1 MTADLIYADGTR
13 DRLPELVEWELEYA
27 CGTPCDSFRV
37 VSLWTCQQDERLAH
51 AVRFEAFHQGEQVFA
66 GVVDECEVSWSE
78 QGCRME
84 ISGRGMAALL
94 LDNEAVGADYAVATV
109 QDILRDHVTP
119 YGVEVVQKDA
129 LGPVTHFRVSTG
141 SSEWAV
147 LYEFARYHGGVTPR
161 FDRKGQLILGGWEDA
176 VPRVIHDRVP
186 VTRLCARDRRYGV
199 ISQVWVQERGKEPKV
214 NKVVNQPFQADG
226 GQCRRIYTMPGK
238 SDHQTMRY
246 QGDYQIRQSQRE
258 QLELEVDLALPFCVW
273 PGELVRLERSGWGR
287 NGLFRAAQVTVSM
300 DAQGYGT
307 HVVLVPVDT
316 ML

>member
-1 MTADLIYADGTR
+1 MTAYLIYADETR
-13 DRLPELVEWELEYA
+13 DRLLELVEWELEYA

-37 VSLWTCQQDERLAH
+37 VSLWASQRDERLAH
-51 AVRFEAFHQGEQVFA
+51 AVRFEAFHEQEQVFA

-78 QGCRME
+78 QGCLLE

-94 LDNEAVGADYAVATV
+94 LDNEAVAADYAVATV
-109 QDILRDHVTP
+109 QDILRDHVIP
-119 YGVEVVQKDA
+119 YGIGVAREDK
-129 LGPVTHFRVSTG
+129 LGAVSHFRVNTG

-161 FDRKGQLILGGWEDA
+161 FDRKGQLILGGWEDGS
-176 VPRVIHDRVP
+176 PRVIHDRVP

-199 ISQVWVQERGKEPKV
+199 ISQVWVQERGKEPKI
-214 NKVVNQPFQADG
+214 NKVVNQTFQVDG

-273 PGELVRLERSGWGR
+273 PGELVRLERTGWGR
-287 NGLFRAAQVTVSM
+287 NGLYRAAQVTVSM

-307 HVVLVPVDT
+307 HVVLVPTDT

>member
-1 MTADLIYADGTR
+1 MTAYLVYADGTR

-51 AVRFEAFHQGEQVFA
+51 AVKFEAFHEREQVFA

-78 QGCRME
+78 QGCRLE

-119 YGVEVVQKDA
+119 YGIAVVRQDA
-129 LGPVTHFRVSTG
+129 LGAVTHFRVSTG

-161 FDRKGQLILGGWEDA
+161 FDRKGRLILGGWEDDT
-176 VPRVIHDRVP
+176 PRVIHDRVP
-186 VTRLCARDRRYGV
+186 VTRLCVRDRRYGV
-199 ISQVWVQERGKEPKV
+199 ISQVWVQERGKEPKI
-214 NKVVNQPFQADG
+214 NKVVNEGFQADG

-246 QGDYQIRQSQRE
+246 QGDYQIRQSRRE
-258 QLELEVDLALPFCVW
+258 QLELEVDVALPFCVW
-273 PGELVRLERSGWGR
+273 PGELVRLERTGWGR

>member
-1 MTADLIYADGTR
+1 MTGWLVFADGTR
-13 DRLPELVEWELEYA
+13 GQLPELVEWELEYA

-37 VSLWTCQQDERLAH
+37 VSLWQCGKDERLAH
-51 AVRFEAFHQGEQVFA
+51 AVRFEAFHQQEQVFA

-78 QGCRME
+78 QGSRLE

-94 LDNEAVGADYAVATV
+94 LDNEAVGADYAMATV

-119 YGVEVVQKDA
+119 YGITVARMEKLSAVKC
-129 LGPVTHFRVSTG
+129 FRVNTG

-161 FDRKGQLILGGWEDA
+161 FDRKGQLILGGWEDGD
-176 VPRVIHDRVP
+176 PRVIHDRIP

-199 ISQVWVQERGKEPKV
+199 ISQVWVQERGKEPKM
-214 NKVVNQPFQADG
+214 NKVVNQTFQADG
-226 GQCRRIYTMPGK
+226 GQCRRVYTMPGK
-238 SDHQTMRY
+238 SDYQVMRY
-246 QGDYQIRQSQRE
+246 QGEYQICQSRRE
-258 QLELEVDLALPFCVW
+258 QLELEVDVALPFCVW
-273 PGELVRLERSGWGR
+273 PGEPVRLERSGWGR

-307 HVVLVPVDT
+307 HVVLVPMDT

>member
-1 MTADLIYADGTR
+1 MTADLIYGDGAR
-13 DRLPELVEWELEYA
+13 VPLPELVEWELEYA

-37 VSLWTCQQDERLAH
+37 VSMWTCQQDERLAH
-51 AVRFEAFHQGEQVFA
+51 AVRFEAFHQQEQVFA

-78 QGCRME
+78 QGCRLE

-119 YGVEVVQKDA
+119 YGIGVVRQDA
-129 LGPVTHFRVSTG
+129 LGAVTHFRVSTG

-161 FDRKGQLILGGWEDA
+161 FDRKGQLVLGGWEDDI
-176 VPRVIHDRVP
+176 PRVIHDRVP

-199 ISQVWVQERGKEPKV
+199 ISQVWVQERGNTPKV
-214 NKVVNQPFQADG
+214 NKVVNQPFQDDG

-238 SDHQTMRY
+238 SDHQAMRY

-273 PGELVRLERSGWGR
+273 PGELVRLERTGWGR